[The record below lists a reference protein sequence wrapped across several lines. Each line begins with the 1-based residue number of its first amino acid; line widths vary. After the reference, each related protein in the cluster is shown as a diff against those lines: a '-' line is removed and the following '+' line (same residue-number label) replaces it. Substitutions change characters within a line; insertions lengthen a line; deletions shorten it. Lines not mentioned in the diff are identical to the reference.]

1 MQEKIQAPQSEIVAL
16 AIDIVSAYVSNNSL
30 PLAELPALIG
40 SVHAALTS
48 LTMGESETVA
58 APEVQKPTAAQIRKS
73 VTHDALISFEDGK
86 SYRTLRRHLTAFGLT
101 PETYRAKWGLPVDYP
116 MVAASYSEQRS
127 ALAKSIGLG
136 RPGRASAADEKS
148 EPAEQEPKA
157 RGRRKTA
164 A

>member
-1 MQEKIQAPQSEIVAL
+1 MQEKIQTPPTEIVAL
-16 AIDIVSAYVSNNSL
+16 ASDIVSAYVSNNSV
-30 PLAELPALIG
+30 PVADLPALIG
-40 SVHAALTS
+40 SVHAALTG
-48 LTMGESETVA
+48 LATGASEVSA
-58 APEVQKPTAAQIRKS
+58 APEVQKPTPAQIRKS
-73 VTHDALISFEDGK
+73 ITHDALVSFEDGK

-136 RPGRASAADEKS
+136 RPGRASAGEAAGQAEDETKL
-148 EPAEQEPKA
+148 
-157 RGRRKTA
+157 RGRRRNA